1 MSVDW
6 QDLPPARELS
16 ERRREAE
23 AVGLGA
29 LANQHRRPL
38 TALGVA
44 VGSAVALTGAAGAY
58 AAFAP
63 VEDTRMIRCFTSAD
77 LGGDAIY
84 LSEAAPEGHQ
94 GGMPEI
100 DNPVQACA
108 NMWMQGLLVAGAEDA
123 QPPTPDAN
131 LPVPPL
137 TACVLD
143 DTDAGPIVGVLP
155 GGTDVCNQVGLP
167 RWQP

>member
-1 MSVDW
+1 MPV
-6 QDLPPARELS
+6 PP
-16 ERRREAE
+16 RREAE

-29 LANQHRRPL
+29 LANKHRRPL

-44 VGSAVALTGAAGAY
+44 VGSAVVLTGAVGTY

-63 VEDTRMIRCFTSAD
+63 VQDTRMIRCFTSAD
-77 LGGDAIY
+77 LGGNSIY
-84 LSEAAPEGHQ
+84 LSEAAPEGRQ
-94 GGMPEI
+94 GDAPEI
-100 DNPVQACA
+100 ENPVQACA
-108 NMWMQGLLVAGAEDA
+108 DMWMQGVLVAGIEDA

-131 LPVPPL
+131 LPVLPL

-143 DTDAGPIVGVLP
+143 DTAAGPIVGVLP
-155 GGTDVCNQVGLP
+155 GGRDVCDQVVLP